1 MTDVPQNLVSQI
13 TYSNSAGNNFAFAAR
28 SVALASC
35 VWFVPLFY
43 VLKVVF
49 RLLQRPRRPSGDRKT
64 CTWRRAAQY
73 HWHVQWMST
82 RRRPPAHQFYGN
94 ACTLSRLA
102 FLVVLGQYTLAIWTG
117 LFRGMVTNEVARCQ
131 FYVTKFCKV
140 FCMSRKCKLHPFL
153 P

>member
-1 MTDVPQNLVSQI
+1 MTDVPQNSVSQI
-13 TYSNSAGNNFAFAAR
+13 TYRNSAGNNFAFAAR

-35 VWFVPLFY
+35 VWLVPLFF
-43 VLKVVF
+43 VLRVVF
-49 RLLQRPRRPSGDRKT
+49 RLLQRPRRPSGARKT

-82 RRRPPAHQFYGN
+82 RRRPLAHPFYGN
-94 ACTLSRLA
+94 AYTLSRLA

-117 LFRGMVTNEVARCQ
+117 LFRRIVTNDVARGQ

-140 FCMSRKCKLHPFL
+140 LCVSRKCKQCPFL
-153 P
+153 L